1 MTEVVGHFLVFTIAA
16 IGFLIA
22 PLLIGRLVRPRLPSA
37 EKDATYECG
46 EPTIGSSYIQF
57 DLRFYVVALLFIIFD
72 VEVVF
77 FFPWATVFGTA
88 MQLSDP
94 ALSNEARRVL
104 SEQLLTV
111 PAGSIT
117 DQTAVTAATALQL
130 GWTAFVES
138 PRSSPCCLS
147 GLLTSGNVAIW
158 TGSVRRPNVRA
169 PSVRRPCLSRKYPQR
184 NQCRLLR
191 VDIVEYT
198 GN

>member
-1 MTEVVGHFLVFTIAA
+1 MTEVVGHFLVFTVAA

-22 PLLIGRLVRPRLPSA
+22 PLLIGKLVRPRLPSA

-94 ALSNEARRVL
+94 ALSSEARRVL
-104 SEQLLTV
+104 SEQLLSQ

-117 DQTAVTAATALQL
+117 NQTAVTAATALQL
-130 GWTAFVES
+130 GWTAFVDVAAFFAVLLVGFAYVWKRGDLDWVRTTAERKS
-138 PRSSPCCLS
+138 TIGATTLPLS
-147 GLLTSGNVAIW
+147 QVSTKKPVPVTAS
-158 TGSVRRPNVRA
+158 
-169 PSVRRPCLSRKYPQR
+169 
-184 NQCRLLR
+184 
-191 VDIVEYT
+191 
-198 GN
+198 